1 MAKRNGT
8 LHAPAP
14 LARAARRFESWRR
27 SRTAVRIPEE
37 LWSLAEEMAG
47 LFGVNQASVA
57 LRIEYCKLKRRVEGA
72 KGKAPKRPRASSEFI
87 ELRPGTLAPTAGC
100 LVEFE
105 EPGGAKVKVHLPG
118 DERPD
123 LVALGRLFLE
133 CRA

>member
-1 MAKRNGT
+1 MAKSNGT
-8 LHAPAP
+8 LPAP

-27 SRTAVRIPEE
+27 SRTALRIPEE

-47 LFGVNQASVA
+47 LYGVHPTSVA
-57 LRIEYCKLKRRVEGA
+57 LRVEYCRLKRRVQGAEG
-72 KGKAPKRPRASSEFI
+72 KDPKRPRVPLEFV
-87 ELRPGTLAPTAGC
+87 ELRPGTLAPATGC

-118 DERPD
+118 GERPD

-133 CRA
+133 RRA